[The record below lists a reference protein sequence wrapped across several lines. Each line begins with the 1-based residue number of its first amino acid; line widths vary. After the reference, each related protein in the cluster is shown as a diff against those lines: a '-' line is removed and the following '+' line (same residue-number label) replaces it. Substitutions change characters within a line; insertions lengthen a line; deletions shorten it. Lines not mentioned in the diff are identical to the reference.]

1 MDDIQTKDGEVQFE
15 SATNDAIVQF
25 DYFVPLIGIYILS
38 MFVFVTIKTTSF
50 YCLTDNLPNAYI
62 AGQRLFVI
70 QGDLFQSFN
79 WDECG
84 LRLSCPHGALSS
96 SNEKCEVAIVAL
108 AGGQFKLPER
118 TKLVSSVYAISVS
131 RTLLKPLTLE
141 LQHCVALETK
151 AQADRLKFV
160 RASVSY
166 RKFSI
171 MEGEGGKFYPGSW
184 YGSITRY
191 YFCKCAIVQE
201 ENQSIGQH
209 IGIII

>member
-1 MDDIQTKDGEVQFE
+1 MDEIQTKDGEVQFE

-50 YCLTDNLPNAYI
+50 YYLTDNLPNAYI

-84 LRLSCPHGALSS
+84 LRLSCPKGALSS

-171 MEGEGGKFYPGSW
+171 MEGKVLSW
-184 YGSITRY
+184 
-191 YFCKCAIVQE
+191 
-201 ENQSIGQH
+201 
-209 IGIII
+209 

>member
-1 MDDIQTKDGEVQFE
+1 MFW
-15 SATNDAIVQF
+15 
-25 DYFVPLIGIYILS
+25 FVS
-38 MFVFVTIKTTSF
+38 IKITSF
-50 YCLTDNLPNAYI
+50 YYLTDNLPNAYI

-84 LRLSCPHGALSS
+84 LRLSCPQGALSS
-96 SNEKCEVAIVAL
+96 SNERCEVAIVAL
-108 AGGQFKLPER
+108 AGGQFKIPEG
-118 TKLVSSVYAISVS
+118 TKLVSSIYAISIS

-151 AQADRLKFV
+151 AQVDRLKFV
-160 RASVSY
+160 RASVSD

-171 MEGEGGKFYPGSW
+171 MEGEWGKFYPGSW

-191 YFCKCAIVQE
+191 HFCKCAIVQV
-201 ENQSIGQH
+201 ENQSVEQH
-209 IGIII
+209 IGISILYVHI